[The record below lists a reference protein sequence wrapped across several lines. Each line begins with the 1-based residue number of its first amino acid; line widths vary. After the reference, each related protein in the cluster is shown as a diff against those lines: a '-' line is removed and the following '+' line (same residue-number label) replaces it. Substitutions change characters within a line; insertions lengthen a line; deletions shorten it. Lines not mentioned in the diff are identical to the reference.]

1 MTIIRDAPKADNP
14 VRLFRILSG
23 RHRGRPSLKYEPT
36 SSTQTYHQCLPRSLK
51 MNHHLKFRCALMGVF
66 TLRPCASAG
75 KQQVVLD
82 FLRLAGVSFCAAIVR
97 QAQRAN
103 RMISHRDAGL
113 FAVGQY
119 WFIDI
124 CGGNLLGRVDLRV
137 DRGHLINH
145 MTIQD
150 APIADGYLR
159 RSRIGSGRHRGRPSP
174 RARSHS
180 SLPDLFILIC
190 QITLMAL

>member
-1 MTIIRDAPKADNP
+1 MSISPITGLGLCELRELCE
-14 VRLFRILSG
+14 RLILSSVWAVLLHKAG
-23 RHRGRPSLKYEPT
+23 D
-36 SSTQTYHQCLPRSLK
+36 
-51 MNHHLKFRCALMGVF
+51 VF

-82 FLRLAGVSFCAAIVR
+82 FLRLAGMSFCAAIVR

-150 APIADGYLR
+150 APRADDYLR

-190 QITLMAL
+190 QITLMTLKLLIER

>member
-1 MTIIRDAPKADNP
+1 MSFSPITGLGLCELRELCE
-14 VRLFRILSG
+14 RLILSSVWAVLLHKAG
-23 RHRGRPSLKYEPT
+23 D
-36 SSTQTYHQCLPRSLK
+36 
-51 MNHHLKFRCALMGVF
+51 VF

-82 FLRLAGVSFCAAIVR
+82 FLRLAGVSLCAADCLASS
-97 QAQRAN
+97 QSKQNYLAQR
-103 RMISHRDAGL
+103 RRGAGL
-113 FAVGQY
+113 FAIGQY

-124 CGGNLLGRVDLRV
+124 CGGKLLGRVDLRV

-150 APIADGYLR
+150 APRADDYLR

>member
-1 MTIIRDAPKADNP
+1 MQKISSDYKWETFLSISPITGLGLCELRELCE
-14 VRLFRILSG
+14 RLILSSVWAVLLHKAG
-23 RHRGRPSLKYEPT
+23 D
-36 SSTQTYHQCLPRSLK
+36 
-51 MNHHLKFRCALMGVF
+51 VF

-82 FLRLAGVSFCAAIVR
+82 FLRLAGMSFCAAIVR

-124 CGGNLLGRVDLRV
+124 CGGNLLGRVDLPKSKKPLQPAGPIHPHLSDNLDDV
-137 DRGHLINH
+137 VAADRA
-145 MTIQD
+145 MM
-150 APIADGYLR
+150 
-159 RSRIGSGRHRGRPSP
+159 P
-174 RARSHS
+174 RLQMS
-180 SLPDLFILIC
+180 
-190 QITLMAL
+190 QKT